1 MQSFEAAV
9 LLRVPR
15 LDPLWNDPQLDQVH
29 RQAGKPSNGAGCK
42 RRTVV
47 AANSVRK
54 PVLPKGGFQ
63 HPQHL
68 LGVGVVHRLTAQQIP
83 ATSIA
88 QRKRIDALTV
98 AGSEVALEIQ
108 DRKSTRLNSSH
119 MSISYAVFCL
129 KKKKKKNK
137 THHRTHIR

>member
-54 PVLPKGGFQ
+54 SVLPKGGFQ

-88 QRKRIDALTV
+88 QRERIDALTV
-98 AGSEVALEIQ
+98 AGPEVALEIHAPDQ
-108 DRKSTRLNSSH
+108 VRSLRCHERLGVWRSAAPLSSWNRQP
-119 MSISYAVFCL
+119 F
-129 KKKKKKNK
+129 
-137 THHRTHIR
+137 T